1 MSSVELF
8 AIYTNLKTLNAETAA
23 AAAAASSPSASSDSG
38 TSQDPNDWHTGGIV
52 YAHRGFLAKD
62 EVPAVLLTG
71 EGVLNRE
78 AMKAIGEDNFRLLNA
93 GVSLEQIM
101 AAATKKYVDVSSGA
115 STGLPPVI
123 HNDSSSQDNSS
134 NQSTEINNHSEDNR
148 TVVQFNNC
156 NFSRNIS
163 QEEIEDNIVSN
174 YRNRNG
180 SLQAVIRNKSDNKT
194 SRH

>member
-1 MSSVELF
+1 
-8 AIYTNLKTLNAETAA
+8 
-23 AAAAASSPSASSDSG
+23 
-38 TSQDPNDWHTGGIV
+38 
-52 YAHRGFLAKD
+52 
-62 EVPAVLLTG
+62 
-71 EGVLNRE
+71 
-78 AMKAIGEDNFRLLNA
+78 
-93 GVSLEQIM
+93 M
-101 AAATKKYVDVSSGA
+101 AAATKKYVDVSTGA
-115 STGLPPVI
+115 TTGLPPVI
-123 HNDSSSQDNSS
+123 YNDSSSQDNSS

-148 TVVQFNNC
+148 TVVQVNNC